1 MRILVIEDEP
11 RILEFLRLGLE
22 AEGFAVDAADDGAAG
37 LRLALAE
44 PYELVV
50 LDLQL
55 PRLDGLRL
63 LAELRRARPD
73 LPVLILSA
81 RSDLPTKLRSF
92 DLGANDYLSK
102 PFSFDELVARVR
114 VHLRHGHDARTSRRA
129 FVSAGSSS
137 TSPDDARRPV
147 DVPRSTSRIA
157 SSGCSTTSSRTPGE
171 VVSRE
176 RLLSEV
182 WGYSFDPGSNVVDVC
197 VRRLRKKLG
206 PTLADRDGAACR
218 LSARGRLAR
227 VELGWVRA
235 LAGLPRRDDRLAGV
249 GDDPVPRHLD
259 QPDAALRLPRLV
271 AQR

>member
-11 RILEFLRLGLE
+11 RILGFLKVGLE
-22 AEGFAVDAADDGAAG
+22 AEGFAVDAAEDGVTG
-37 LRLALAE
+37 LGLAVSE

-63 LAELRRARPD
+63 LDELHRSRPE

-81 RSDLPTKLRSF
+81 RTDLPTKLRSF
-92 DLGANDYLSK
+92 QLGANDYLSK

-114 VHLRHGHDARTSRRA
+114 VHLRHGGAEDA
-129 FVSAGSSS
+129 S
-137 TSPDDARRPV
+137 TVRVGGLELDLARRQARV
-147 DVPRSTSRIA
+147 EDRVTDLSDREFRLLYHLVA
-157 SSGCSTTSSRTPGE
+157 HAGE

-197 VRRLRKKLG
+197 IRRLRKKLG
-206 PTLADRDGAACR
+206 PESPIETVRHAGY
-218 LSARGRLAR
+218 RLA
-227 VELGWVRA
+227 
-235 LAGLPRRDDRLAGV
+235 
-249 GDDPVPRHLD
+249 
-259 QPDAALRLPRLV
+259 V
-271 AQR
+271 A

>member
-22 AEGFAVDAADDGAAG
+22 AEGFVVDGAEDGAAG
-37 LRLALAE
+37 LRLGLAE

-50 LDLQL
+50 LDLLL

-63 LAELRRARPD
+63 LGELRRRRPD
-73 LPVLILSA
+73 LPVLVLSA
-81 RSDLPTKLRSF
+81 RTDLTTKLRSF

-114 VHLRHGHDARTSRRA
+114 VHLRRGRESGEGSTITLGGLRLDLTRRRA
-129 FVSAGSSS
+129 ATGETVTDLSDREFRLLYHLVAHAGE
-137 TSPDDARRPV
+137 
-147 DVPRSTSRIA
+147 I
-157 SSGCSTTSSRTPGE
+157 
-171 VVSRE
+171 VSRE

-206 PTLADRDGAACR
+206 PEWPIETVRYAGY
-218 LSARGRLAR
+218 RLAT
-227 VELGWVRA
+227 A
-235 LAGLPRRDDRLAGV
+235 
-249 GDDPVPRHLD
+249 
-259 QPDAALRLPRLV
+259 
-271 AQR
+271 